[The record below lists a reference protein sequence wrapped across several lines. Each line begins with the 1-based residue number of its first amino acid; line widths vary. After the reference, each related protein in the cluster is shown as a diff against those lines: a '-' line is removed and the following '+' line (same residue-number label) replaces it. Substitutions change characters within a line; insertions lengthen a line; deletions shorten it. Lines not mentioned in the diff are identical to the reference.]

1 MADLYGLGHR
11 NVSTLVL
18 VHAVAEACH
27 TVPRPLPASAMKEK
41 TDVQIASR
49 PISHEFVGFFLARP
63 RKGGSNW
70 RNTDE

>member
-49 PISHEFVGFFLARP
+49 PISHEFVGFFS
-63 RKGGSNW
+63 RKAQKRGVKLEKH
-70 RNTDE
+70 R